1 MEVMQEDDVL
11 DRLSGALQNTSGP
24 RELSSVLDELKYLT
38 YGNKRRKR
46 ELLSRSVLKSE
57 LKYLTYGNKRRK
69 RELLSR
75 SVLKSL
81 LAIFESDATL
91 DTHRESI
98 FNILS
103 SLLKSAEGV
112 ADDIIA
118 ERIFHLCFNYVNDE
132 RLGVSALRA
141 VSSLLRHPLPTFV
154 VHTLATN
161 QWDKMLGS
169 LLSQS
174 TTASTHFVLKM
185 LSFLIQERLIMDKL
199 VALGV
204 PELINSRL
212 FSDDLQELE
221 WVLQCLLRIL
231 PVHRESLEHFW
242 RSAKVVTRMNA
253 LVGPFFPPK
262 IQIVATRCLLYG
274 VESNFVMKEEV
285 LQSCLLSL
293 LRCCRCTE
301 DEEKRAEAV
310 GLLSLA
316 LSLRGTPSQDEDSR
330 YLKEMFLCILP
341 RVNTSSE
348 NSSVDAT
355 LQSSAL
361 LVISQLL
368 LNSEHSRTNVQS
380 SQITATAVRIS
391 RTNPPQQ
398 VKSLL
403 RALHALSRSMY
414 HLKTTF
420 DKKHF
425 VDFVVD
431 CLLNESDSEFLTLA
445 TSLIANLSLHFC
457 SARSFLADAVAPL
470 SALAQRNKHPSITL
484 NAIWALMNLSC
495 QSTAT
500 VKLSILGHFA
510 SAEALTLLSDADEY
524 LFAKML
530 SLYRN
535 LYCQHASPA
544 ESPDIL
550 NALSEQSFKNA
561 PSVVEMIKRA
571 FEARFTAHTKEI
583 ALNLLSN
590 LCAVPSC
597 QMVVANDEILIA
609 RIMNE
614 LRSVDNSA
622 HIGAVLAIYNLLSGD
637 ERARRSVQP
646 LLTSSALPHLLS
658 QIHRSTVPHNV
669 HPLSPTTPINLEC
682 GLTAAAAIGLSPLDA
697 ATGNRLEGKRRQG
710 VRVCSIEAI
719 DTLRKLRNR
728 KCTEQ
733 TIPYSEREGP
743 MTWFF
748 DN

>member
-1 MEVMQEDDVL
+1 MQEDDVL

-24 RELSSVLDELKYLT
+24 RELSSVLD
-38 YGNKRRKR
+38 
-46 ELLSRSVLKSE
+46 
-57 LKYLTYGNKRRK
+57 
-69 RELLSR
+69 
-75 SVLKSL
+75 L

-274 VESNFVMKEEV
+274 VEVLSNFVMKEEV

-316 LSLRGTPSQDEDSR
+316 LSLRGAPSQDEDSR

-348 NSSVDAT
+348 NSSVDAVT

-484 NAIWALMNLSC
+484 NAIWALMDGFVEELKMERVVGLCKRPSRQSSWWSAMMMRLGIFPFCLNLSC

-669 HPLSPTTPINLEC
+669 HVI
-682 GLTAAAAIGLSPLDA
+682 
-697 ATGNRLEGKRRQG
+697 RR
-710 VRVCSIEAI
+710 
-719 DTLRKLRNR
+719 
-728 KCTEQ
+728 
-733 TIPYSEREGP
+733 
-743 MTWFF
+743 
-748 DN
+748 